1 MARNIGSTPAAGS
14 ELERCLYFC
23 IKAAQAHYSCK
34 SPVLSPGDAKW
45 VATLPQLITAQ
56 NNATYEA
63 VMEVIGEDETRPKSW
78 SNKVTLDMEW
88 RARQIRNHF
97 RAELRQSIAKIFG
110 KEPSDE

>member
-1 MARNIGSTPAAGS
+1 MTPNPTPSLAAGN

-23 IKAAQAHYSCK
+23 IKAAQAHYSGK

-45 VATLPQLITAQ
+45 VATIPSLIAAQ

-63 VMEVIGEDETRPKSW
+63 VMEAIGEDGVAS
-78 SNKVTLDMEW
+78 VTERCGFTQHQNQL
-88 RARQIRNHF
+88 

-110 KEPSDE
+110 KEGDL